1 MGLLQD
7 APLPRP
13 DAQRDAVVDH
23 EEQMRRVGQRIR
35 QAIVDGKMTKEEGR
49 ERMESYRRRLEA
61 SDSAGSDERVRDVQK
76 SERKQRG
83 QRGDQAER
91 KQRGQRGEQAERKQR
106 GQRGDQAEGKDRGHR
121 GDQAERKQ
129 RGQRSGGRC
138 DACGRGGQQRAERGP
153 RSQRMDAP
161 RKEWGQVQKKQGNR
175 AQPDWGRIKVR
186 VEGGVK
192 SGKITREQANE
203 IYKKFKTGQKDSA
216 RQGGRRQR

>member
-1 MGLLQD
+1 MLTFAASLLFVSPFLSPMGLLQD

-83 QRGDQAER
+83 Q
-91 KQRGQRGEQAERKQR
+91 
-106 GQRGDQAEGKDRGHR
+106 R